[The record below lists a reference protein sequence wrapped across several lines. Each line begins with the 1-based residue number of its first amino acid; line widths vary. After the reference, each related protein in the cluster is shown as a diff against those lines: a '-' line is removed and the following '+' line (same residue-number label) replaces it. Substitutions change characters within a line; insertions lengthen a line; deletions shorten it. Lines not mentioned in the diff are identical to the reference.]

1 MKIVAKKIIIYSML
15 GLMQIGVF
23 SSVAAAAPVSL
34 HNSDPQQIVQLNRH
48 DRHDNDRQHDER
60 IRREREQ
67 HEREMRRR
75 HNERQRHKDKHDD
88 HKVRDIAAILLG
100 IAILSGASDN

>member
-1 MKIVAKKIIIYSML
+1 MKIVAKKVIIYSML
-15 GLMQIGVF
+15 GLIQIGMF

-34 HNSDPQQIVQLNRH
+34 HNSDPQQIVQLDRH
-48 DRHDNDRQHDER
+48 DRHDNDR